1 MEKSKL
7 VIISLSAG
15 IISAVL
21 LFLSFSLG
29 AVFGSH
35 LRFYG
40 YHQSNGP
47 HQENITILGKIE
59 SFKNNILKVSAFS
72 GDILSLRLSKHTVIK
87 SLSGKIEKNKS
98 VLSKK
103 GTNIYIKKQG
113 GLLIIIIL

>member
-15 IISAVL
+15 IVFAVL
-21 LFLSFSLG
+21 LFISFSLG

-40 YHQSNGP
+40 YHQSHGP
-47 HQENITILGKIE
+47 HQENIAVLGKIE
-59 SFKNNILKVSAFS
+59 SFKNNILKVSTLN
-72 GDILSLRLSKHTVIK
+72 GDTLSLRLSKRTVVK
-87 SLSGKIEKNKS
+87 NLKGKVENKS

-103 GTNIYIKKQG
+103 GTHVYIKKQG

>member
-1 MEKSKL
+1 MEKSKF

-15 IISAVL
+15 IVFAVL

-40 YHQSNGP
+40 YRQSQGP
-47 HQENITILGKIE
+47 HQENITVLGKIE
-59 SFKNNILKVSAFS
+59 SFKNNILKVSTLN
-72 GDILSLRLSKHTVIK
+72 GDIFSLKLSKHAIIK
-87 SLSGKIEKNKS
+87 SLSGKIENKS

-103 GTNIYIKKQG
+103 GTHIYIKKQG

>member
-40 YHQSNGP
+40 YYQSNGH
-47 HQENITILGKIE
+47 HQENIAILGKIE

-87 SLSGKIEKNKS
+87 SLSDKIENKS

-103 GTNIYIKKQG
+103 GTHIYIKKQG

>member
-47 HQENITILGKIE
+47 HQENIAILGKIE

-72 GDILSLRLSKHTVIK
+72 GDILSLRLPKHTVIK
-87 SLSGKIEKNKS
+87 SLSGKIENKS
-98 VLSKK
+98 ILSKK
-103 GTNIYIKKQG
+103 GTHIYIKKQG
-113 GLLIIIIL
+113 GLFIIIIL

>member
-29 AVFGSH
+29 ALFGSH

-40 YHQSNGP
+40 YHQSQGL
-47 HQENITILGKIE
+47 HQENIAVLGKIK
-59 SFKNNILKVSAFS
+59 SFKNNTLKVSTLA
-72 GDILSLRLSKHTVIK
+72 GDTLSLKLSKHAVVK
-87 SLSGKIEKNKS
+87 NLSGKIENKS

-103 GTNIYIKKQG
+103 GTHIYIKKQG